1 MILRSAWPQVLDF
14 FGAPPVIERSPD
26 QLSGDAGLLPV
37 GLPDRG
43 IGFARAFDALDDPAA
58 PTSRSRASRRRS
70 VPASLAP
77 RRLPGSGLP
86 R

>member
-1 MILRSAWPQVLDF
+1 MSIPPARPQVLGF
-14 FGAPPVIERSPD
+14 CGTPLVIERSPD

-43 IGFARAFDALDDPAA
+43 SGSTRAFDALGDPATPA
-58 PTSRSRASRRRS
+58 ARGRASRRWS

-77 RRLPGSGLP
+77 RRRPGSGLP